1 MSTHSPIRIAIVGVG
16 KIARDQHIPAI
27 LDSPDFELVALI
39 SQSAR
44 DAEIPVFASLD
55 AAFAAG
61 LTFDAVAICTPPGV
75 RSHACRMASAHRC
88 AILLEKPPAATVA
101 EARALKQLAE
111 GAGVPIFASWHAR
124 FAPMISD
131 AAAWCRAHALR
142 SGRIDWFEDAG
153 KWHPGQ
159 AWLWQPGGF
168 GVFDPG
174 INALSI
180 LTALY
185 PRVWQVSEPVLEIP
199 ANVEMPLS
207 AQLSLKGASAEVRVA
222 FDFRPTA
229 AETWSIHLEADDGST
244 LDLTEGGVVLSV
256 DGGAAQRGKNGEY
269 AGLYRRFAE
278 LVRSGESDFDVSP
291 LKLTEDAFASARIV
305 GVEPITI

>member
-199 ANVEMPLS
+199 A
-207 AQLSLKGASAEVRVA
+207 KGASAEVRVA